1 MQVFPLF
8 FPVVRPSILSLSE
21 LILRFSI
28 LANLMSRIE
37 IFPKFGLYFRF
48 FPTVDPLLF
57 FALWFFWLKSPL
69 FRDRTSEKFKY
80 FKENIKSC
88 IRKIQNIFL
97 ILVSG
102 IKDCTLYL
110 GIYNIALQILPSTL
124 CKCTSRLR
132 FLGMKLE
139 FCQFSSSWLCW
150 PKTWRFLPEP
160 ITMIWH
166 NFFNDFSTRITVYIQ
181 F

>member
-1 MQVFPLF
+1 MQVFSPF

-37 IFPKFGLYFRF
+37 IFHKFGLYFRF

-102 IKDCTLYL
+102 IKDGTVKIF
-110 GIYNIALQILPSTL
+110 GNETRILST
-124 CKCTSRLR
+124 
-132 FLGMKLE
+132 
-139 FCQFSSSWLCW
+139 QFILTMLTQNLTFA
-150 PKTWRFLPEP
+150 TWSHHYDL
-160 ITMIWH
+160 TQ
-166 NFFNDFSTRITVYIQ
+166 FFNDFSTRITVYIQ
-181 F
+181 L